1 MTLEERCAFLE
12 RELFEVG
19 IQLDAAQKRLR
30 LAYELAK
37 AVRTWRENDDR
48 YVWMVDK
55 AMHEWNK
62 VPGDELHDTEG
73 PMIKHTPGP
82 WAVSDVGEVVVCA
95 TGRTLCDVYSPPATG
110 EEQADVDAHLIAAAP
125 DLLAVLEE
133 LLPDLQCRC
142 DIAFTSRERHEPNTL
157 CHHEDGVKAAIAKA
171 RGK

>member
-30 LAYELAK
+30 LADELAK
-37 AVRTWRENDDR
+37 AVRTWRENCDQ

-73 PMIKHTPGP
+73 
-82 WAVSDVGEVVVCA
+82 
-95 TGRTLCDVYSPPATG
+95 R
-110 EEQADVDAHLIAAAP
+110 
-125 DLLAVLEE
+125 
-133 LLPDLQCRC
+133 
-142 DIAFTSRERHEPNTL
+142 
-157 CHHEDGVKAAIAKA
+157 
-171 RGK
+171 